1 MHEQSVVGSDEIVCA
16 CNNLGMVQT
25 TISPCDVLIIGAGV
39 MGMLSALDLAE
50 AGQDVV
56 ILDKGQAG
64 LEASWAGGGIISPL
78 YPWRYSPP
86 ITALATW
93 SQNVFPDLIA
103 QLRGSTGIDP
113 ELLANGMLVTATNE
127 REQALAWGTGA
138 SRAVIEITD
147 DEAQALECQVVLD
160 ETPLWMPRVSSVRS
174 PRMGQALRQM
184 CLNHPYIQLCEHH
197 EAQVSGSLSAPV
209 VSSHGQRVVADRIVL
224 TTGAWTGDLLSGL
237 NLKCPIK
244 PMKGQMLLFSP
255 CRLVNRV
262 VLANGRYAI
271 PRADGRI
278 VFGSTLE
285 DVGFQRTPDCDA
297 FETLYASA
305 LAMIPALK
313 DVDLEAHWAGFRPGS
328 PEGMPWIG
336 AMSEKLWVNSG
347 HFRNGVVLS
356 PASSRLL
363 CDLMLDRTPIVDPLP
378 YQPWNTL

>member
-1 MHEQSVVGSDEIVCA
+1 
-16 CNNLGMVQT
+16 MVQT
-25 TISPCDVLIIGAGV
+25 TSSFCDVLIIGAGV
-39 MGMLSALDLAE
+39 MGMLSALELAE
-50 AGQDVV
+50 AGQTVV

-93 SQNVFPDLIA
+93 SQNAFPELIA
-103 QLRGSTGIDP
+103 QLRDSTGIDP

-127 REQALAWGTGA
+127 REQALAWGAGV

-147 DEAQALECQVVLD
+147 DEAQALEPQVVLD
-160 ETPLWMPRVSSVRS
+160 ETPLWMPRVSSVRN

-184 CLNHPYIQLCEHH
+184 CLNRPHIQLLEHH
-197 EAQVSGSLSAPV
+197 EAQVSGSLSSPV
-209 VSSHGQRVVADRIVL
+209 VSSHGQQVVADRIVL
-224 TTGAWTGDLLSGL
+224 TTGAWTGGLLSGL
-237 NLKCPIK
+237 DFTCPIK

-255 CRLVNRV
+255 CRLINRV

-271 PRADGRI
+271 PRMDGRI

-285 DVGFQRTPDCDA
+285 DVGFQRTPDRYA
-297 FETLYASA
+297 LESLHASA
-305 LAMIPALK
+305 LAMIPGLNG
-313 DVDLEAHWAGFRPGS
+313 VDLEAQWAGFRPGS

-336 AMSEKLWVNSG
+336 AISEKLWVNSG

-378 YQPWNTL
+378 YQPRNKL

>member
-1 MHEQSVVGSDEIVCA
+1 
-16 CNNLGMVQT
+16 MVQT

-39 MGMLSALDLAE
+39 MGMLSALELAE

-56 ILDKGQAG
+56 ILDKGRAG

-93 SQNVFPDLIA
+93 SQNAFPDLIA
-103 QLRGSTGIDP
+103 ELRDSTGIDP
-113 ELLANGMLVTATNE
+113 ERLANGMLVTATNE
-127 REQALAWGTGA
+127 REQALAWGAGV

-147 DEAQALECQVVLD
+147 DEAHALEPQVILD
-160 ETPLWMPRVSSVRS
+160 ETPLWMPRVSSVRT

-184 CLNHPYIQLCEHH
+184 CLNHPHIQLCEHH
-197 EAQVSGSLSAPV
+197 EAQVSGSLSSPV
-209 VSSHGQRVVADRIVL
+209 VSSHGQRVVADRMVL

-237 NLKCPIK
+237 NFRCPIK

-285 DVGFQRTPDCDA
+285 DVGFQRTPDRDA
-297 FETLYASA
+297 FESLYASA

-313 DVDLEAHWAGFRPGS
+313 DVDLEAQWAGFRPGS

-378 YQPWNTL
+378 YQPRNTL